1 MAQLSFMKITATFAG
16 LGRESIMGKTSFCPN
31 IAPFKQETEH
41 VGGAMIRRFYY
52 GASG

>member
-31 IAPFKQETEH
+31 IAPKQQSAIFS
-41 VGGAMIRRFYY
+41 GAMIRRTDN
-52 GASG
+52 GAV